1 MLRVLTVVN
10 QEVAVVAIDKAM
22 KKIALL
28 FICFYGFLHA
38 QDSTLVF
45 KKRVQES
52 TEIDFIS
59 SYYQQDGVHSAVSG
73 GIGSENLQDIA
84 SNIIITMPMHMDGVL
99 TVDLGVSAYTSASS
113 SNINPF
119 TIDDEQED
127 RKGRANPGAI
137 TGTPWQASSGASR
150 QDALTSVVIGYAH
163 HSNNRNKIWNTNLS
177 FSNEYDYTSI
187 GLGGGYAYLMN
198 QKNTE
203 FNVKFNVFLDQW
215 RPIYPIEFRQF
226 QWNGTQW
233 NSGIFANTTIWD
245 SNGNTSTDYHP
256 IKFKPWQSSERN
268 SYSVSLGLSQ
278 ILNKNMQFSVF
289 LDLVR
294 QMGNLSTP
302 YQRIYFAD
310 KPDFFIGNPDMI
322 SVYTTLQNTG
332 VYQLADDVER
342 LPSTRNKIPI
352 GIRWNYYINEQFIL
366 RTYYRYYW
374 DDWGIQAHTAQ
385 LETPIKISEKFS
397 IIPNYR
403 YSQQSSSDY
412 FAPFNQHLSTERYY
426 TSDYDLSEFQ
436 AHAYGIGLQYYDL
449 LNSKHIWKFGIK
461 NFDIRYQHYSRSDG
475 LAADIISFGVKFIW
489 DK

>member
-1 MLRVLTVVN
+1 MEEN
-10 QEVAVVAIDKAM
+10 QVVAVVVIDKTM
-22 KKIALL
+22 KKFALL
-28 FICFYGFLHA
+28 FICFYGILHA

-45 KKRVQES
+45 KKKVQES

-73 GIGSENLQDIA
+73 GIGSENLQDVA
-84 SNIIITMPMHMDGVL
+84 SNIIITMPIKADGVL
-99 TVDLGVSAYTSASS
+99 TFDIGVSAYTSASS

-119 TIDDEQED
+119 NIDEDEDED
-127 RKGRANPGAI
+127 KAGKAIPGSI
-137 TGTPWQASSGASR
+137 TGTPWQASSGASM
-150 QDALTSVVIGYAH
+150 QDALASVVAGYAH
-163 HSNNRNKIWNTNLS
+163 HSDDRNKIWNANVS

-187 GLGGGYAYLMN
+187 GFGGAYAYLMN

-226 QWNGTQW
+226 QWNGSQW
-233 NSGIFANTTIWD
+233 NPGLFANTTIWD
-245 SNGNTSTDYHP
+245 SNGNASANYNPT
-256 IKFKPWQSSERN
+256 KFTPWQSSERN
-268 SYSVSLGLSQ
+268 SYSVSIGLSQ
-278 ILNKNMQFSVF
+278 ILNKNMQFSIF

-322 SVYTTLQNTG
+322 SVYTTPQNTG
-332 VYQLADDVER
+332 AYQLADDVER
-342 LPSTRNKIPI
+342 LPNTRSKIPI
-352 GIRWNYYINEQFIL
+352 GLRWNYYINEQFIL

-385 LETPIKISEKFS
+385 IEASIKLGEKFS
-397 IIPNYR
+397 MIPNYR
-403 YSQQSSSDY
+403 FYQQSSSDY
-412 FAPFNQHLSTERYY
+412 FAPYNQHMSSERFYS
-426 TSDYDLSEFQ
+426 SDYDLSKFE
-436 AHAYGIGLQYYDL
+436 AHAYGAGLQYYDL

-461 NFDIRYQHYSRSDG
+461 NIDLRYQHYSRSDG